1 MYALRTKM
9 NAMTT
14 EWKEKVIPPVGDLH
28 IGVRKVKTKKTKDYQ
43 INIFNWCFCFW
54 QKKIQL

>member
-1 MYALRTKM
+1 MHHYITKYWENGKPYAVT
-9 NAMTT
+9 
-14 EWKEKVIPPVGDLH
+14 WI
-28 IGVRKVKTKKTKDYQ
+28 Q